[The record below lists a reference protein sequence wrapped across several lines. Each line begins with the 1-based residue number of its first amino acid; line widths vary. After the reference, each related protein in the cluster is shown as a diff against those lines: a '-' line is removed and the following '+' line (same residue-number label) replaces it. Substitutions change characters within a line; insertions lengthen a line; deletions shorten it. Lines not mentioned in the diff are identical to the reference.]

1 MPFWVL
7 SIRLDMGGDRG
18 PLVQALAD
26 TLKRVAV
33 GRRAS

>member
-7 SIRLDMGGDRG
+7 SVRLDMGADRG
-18 PLVQALAD
+18 ALVQALAD

-33 GRRAS
+33 ARRVP